1 MEVIADGK
9 HGLAGGRHGN
19 GLEEFIETECV
30 GDLKT
35 AKGMLVWNPTV
46 CSEAQK
52 AKASFLRKQ
61 WGTRCL
67 ERENKN
73 REIGR
78 ATRLLYPA
86 PREKCFLLRLPFIEA
101 GQKIA
106 LLVSRSTRVM
116 FPTLREPAK
125 GWATQRLFSLFEWI
139 T

>member
-1 MEVIADGK
+1 VNDWSGVVFVIIAPRRCRCLRRLFRYEMEVIADGK

-35 AKGMLVWNPTV
+35 ARGMLVWNPTV

-78 ATRLLYPA
+78 ATRPYP
-86 PREKCFLLRLPFIEA
+86 LR
-101 GQKIA
+101 
-106 LLVSRSTRVM
+106 S
-116 FPTLREPAK
+116 K
-125 GWATQRLFSLFEWI
+125 GWDRWCPDLNRFLFA
-139 T
+139 

>member
-1 MEVIADGK
+1 LQVPGRK
-9 HGLAGGRHGN
+9 QPGGQPALPMHAQSGRSSP
-19 GLEEFIETECV
+19 
-30 GDLKT
+30 
-35 AKGMLVWNPTV
+35 AKGLND
-46 CSEAQK
+46 EK
-52 AKASFLRKQ
+52 
-61 WGTRCL
+61 
-67 ERENKN
+67 
-73 REIGR
+73 
-78 ATRLLYPA
+78 LLYPA